1 MKKQGTYGDQVS
13 ALGLALYFD
22 VAIRLF
28 KVEETGIG
36 GKKRF
41 TAQRFTAHLECW
53 APGSAD
59 ILLPDAFPGRRRR
72 MQVMLHT

>member
-1 MKKQGTYGDQVS
+1 MKQQGTYGDQVS
-13 ALGLALYFD
+13 ALGMALYFD

-28 KVEETGIG
+28 KVEETAIG

-41 TAQRFTAHLECW
+41 TAHMECW

-59 ILLPDAFPGRRRR
+59 ILLPDAFPG
-72 MQVMLHT
+72 